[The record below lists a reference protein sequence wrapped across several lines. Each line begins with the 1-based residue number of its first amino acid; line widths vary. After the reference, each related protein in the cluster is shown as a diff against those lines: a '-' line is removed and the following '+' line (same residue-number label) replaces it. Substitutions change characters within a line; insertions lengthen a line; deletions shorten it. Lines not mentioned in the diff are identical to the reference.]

1 MFAEWK
7 KEFVILKSKFTT
19 ESRRHRVYLHDEYV
33 NHEGLK
39 VVFTKDTKGWM
50 GCEFD

>member
-1 MFAEWK
+1 MFAKWK

-19 ESRRHRVYLHDEYV
+19 ESGRHRVYLRDEYV

-39 VVFTKDTKGWM
+39 EVFTKVTKEWM
-50 GCEFD
+50 GYEFD